1 MSIFSKLL
9 KKKFGLPEVD
19 VNKLPLGSL
28 LVEEL
33 QKAGTREVFNK
44 LSDEDMKVLDRAV
57 QIELYNR
64 RNKLE
69 DGNAGIGKG
78 Y

>member
-9 KKKFGLPEVD
+9 QKKFKLPEVNI
-19 VNKLPLGSL
+19 NKLPLGSL

-33 QKAGTREVFNK
+33 KNSGTREVFK
-44 LSDEDMKVLDRAV
+44 LLSDDDMKVIERAV

-64 RNKLE
+64 KKEGL